1 MSSGGRFVARSPANS
16 TPRGSPGPS
25 RRTSSKG
32 KQTAIEPEHVH
43 PIKQK
48 KKPKKI
54 VHHEPPNIKD
64 LGLDKPAPGQSKTE
78 TASTTDSA
86 IDQIEENSQPWGLNS
101 RSPLS
106 DEAQTPSPGFS
117 LGEDEDDHNPW

>member
-1 MSSGGRFVARSPANS
+1 MSSGGKFVVRSPANS

-32 KQTAIEPEHVH
+32 KQNAVEPEHVH

-48 KKPKKI
+48 KKVKKV

-64 LGLDKPAPGQSKTE
+64 LGLDKPAPKSSQSTV
-78 TASTTDSA
+78 ASSTDGPTSPRNDEA
-86 IDQIEENSQPWGLNS
+86 SQPWDS
-101 RSPLS
+101 
-106 DEAQTPSPGFS
+106 
-117 LGEDEDDHNPW
+117 NPR